1 MKINR
6 SIWIIPLLLW
16 VGLSISA
23 QSRYIFA
30 QPDSMEVR
38 WMYYPQDTTAID
50 DTIIKTFHYPHGE
63 RRYYQ
68 ELIDGRR
75 RLYFS
80 RGLIDGDSLYVMYC
94 TGYFEIKT
102 GTFLEKLNIRTG
114 QSYWTER
121 YDGRTM
127 DASELPQ
134 HIYKDKEGHIVILG
148 FRGDYY
154 GYKNSRFY
162 KRVYD
167 GHTGTLLRH
176 TYGEMGRPNTPQLKF
191 SDIYRWSHL
200 YPHGDSSYTY
210 FSNEHSYYN
219 WTTFEHHGPQMLRYE
234 LDEFGHKLDSSGI
247 IITEPARYYFQFL
260 GDIMPLNDTTMVVIR
275 FGRNTL
281 FTTDTTRREYHLEFL
296 SKDDLHSIR
305 SVDISTVFDS
315 TLDGSQMHLERVT
328 PEYIIVFLSREKK
341 PRRYDQVI
349 GIFDHEGRVLDRIVI
364 DSVPGAGD
372 LRPTTFSSVFYKSK
386 EEVYLASTVFIKR
399 ERKFD
404 LVLMSKKFGEKI
416 KVIGRW
422 RINKPDAEML
432 PRELIPLEGGDFLI
446 KFRYHLFK
454 LNSKTGVYSGYLQ
467 QHIWGRISGDALVA
481 GVDLFT
487 PVLGKSYEIR
497 LSPNPSDG
505 YSSVLFDHPFSGS
518 IAMVDGLGEEV
529 YRSALHRVESVQLP
543 LQGMLAGT
551 YYVRAVEEDGTVYHG
566 KLVVR

>member
-6 SIWIIPLLLW
+6 SILVVLLLL
-16 VGLSISA
+16 LSVLSVSA
-23 QSRYIFA
+23 QEPYIFS
-30 QPDSMEVR
+30 QPDSMEIR
-38 WMYYPQDTTAID
+38 WMYYPQDTTVNH
-50 DTIIKTFHYPHGE
+50 DTLLKTFYYPHGRE
-63 RRYYQ
+63 REILQY
-68 ELIDGRR
+68 LVDGRR
-75 RLYFS
+75 RLFFS
-80 RGLIDGDSLYVMYC
+80 RGVIDGDSLYVMYS
-94 TGYFEIKT
+94 TGYYEINT

-167 GHTGTLLRH
+167 AHTGTLLRH
-176 TYGEMGRPNTPQLKF
+176 TYGERDKPNTPQLIT

-200 YPHGDSSYTY
+200 NPHGDSSYTY
-210 FSNEHSYYN
+210 FSNEHSYYT
-219 WTTFEHHGPQMLRYE
+219 WKTFEHHGPQLLRYE

-260 GDIMPLNDTTMVVIR
+260 VDFKPLNDTTMVVIR
-275 FGRNTL
+275 EGSNSYYR
-281 FTTDTTRREYHLEFL
+281 TDTLREEYYLEFISMDSL
-296 SKDDLHSIR
+296 QSLKT
-305 SVDISTVFDS
+305 VDISAVFDS
-315 TLDGSQMHLERVT
+315 TLYGSQMYLERVT
-328 PEYIIVFLSREKK
+328 PDYLIVFLSREKK

-349 GIFDHEGRVLDRIVI
+349 GVFDHQGRVLDRIVI
-364 DSVPGAGD
+364 DSVPGAGS
-372 LRPTTFSSVFYKSK
+372 LRPTAFSSVFYKSK
-386 EEVYLASTVFIKR
+386 EEVYLASTVFIER

-432 PRELIPLEGGDFLI
+432 PRELIPLEGGDFLVRFI
-446 KFRYHLFK
+446 YRLFYK
-454 LNSKTGVYSGYLQ
+454 GKGDIYSPFFWQ
-467 QHIWGRISGDALVA
+467 DIWGRISGDALVA

-497 LSPNPSDG
+497 LSPNPSDR

-518 IAMVDGLGEEV
+518 ITMVDGLGKEV
-529 YRSALHRVESVQLP
+529 YRRALQRVESVQLP
-543 LQGMLAGT
+543 LQGMLTGT